1 MRRIIL
7 AIMAAGLLA
16 ACDPVTVQ
24 EANQTA
30 ASTIAAAKKVQ
41 GYARTAC
48 SFEPTIAS
56 VISLFNASYGMTLDA
71 VAGAICNAAT
81 SIPLADGGTRR
92 IVVNG
97 VRIKGKRIVTVLR

>member
-7 AIMAAGLLA
+7 AIVAAIALS

-24 EANQTA
+24 QANQTA
-30 ASTIAAAKKVQ
+30 ASAIDAARKVQ
-41 GYARTAC
+41 GYARTICA
-48 SFEPTIAS
+48 FEPTVAS
-56 VISLFNASYGMTLDA
+56 VLKLFNAAYGMTLDA

-81 SIPLADGGTRR
+81 SIPLADGGTRK

-97 VRIKGKRIVTVLR
+97 VQIKGRRIVSALR

>member
-1 MRRIIL
+1 MRKSIL
-7 AIMAAGLLA
+7 LFVLALLLS

-24 EANQTA
+24 QANQTA
-30 ASTIAAAKKVQ
+30 ATAIDAARKVQ

-48 SFEPTIAS
+48 AFEPTVAS
-56 VISLFNASYGMTLDA
+56 VLKLFNTAYGMTLDA

-92 IVVNG
+92 IIVNG
-97 VRIKGKRIVTVLR
+97 VQIKGRRIVSALR